1 MSKKLEYN
9 SHYMK
14 KIIVGIFA
22 HPDDEAFGPG
32 GTLAVLSKENNVYII
47 CATSGESATG
57 TYDKKLGEER
67 QKELR
72 ASCKI
77 LGVKEVFFLGFVDGT
92 LSNSLYHEIA
102 GKIETIL
109 KKLKPQILLTFE
121 PQGVSGHLD
130 HIAMSMITSFV
141 ARKIPSVKEVW
152 YYGISDRFHKLRNR
166 LQYFIYFPKGYP
178 RKAFNK
184 IINVKDVWETKVQAM
199 KQHQT
204 QIADINRILLFQHLV
219 PKEECF
225 IVKKV
230 KDL

>member
-1 MSKKLEYN
+1 MRKT
-9 SHYMK
+9 
-14 KIIVGIFA
+14 IVGIFA

-32 GTLAVLSKENNVYII
+32 GTLAVLSQDNDVYVI

-57 TYDKKLGEER
+57 TYDKKLGVER

-92 LSNSLYHEIA
+92 LSNSLYHKIV
-102 GKIETIL
+102 GKVEVIL
-109 KKLKPQILLTFE
+109 KKLKPDMLLTFE
-121 PQGVSGHLD
+121 PQGVSGHID

-141 ARKIPSVKEVW
+141 ARKVKSVTEIW
-152 YYGISDRFHKLRNR
+152 YYGINDKFHKLRNR
-166 LQYFIYFPKGYP
+166 IGYFIYFPKGYP
-178 RKAFNK
+178 RSAFNK
-184 IINVKDVWETKVQAM
+184 IINVKDVWETKVKAM
-199 KQHQT
+199 KQHKT

-225 IVKKV
+225 IVTKV